1 MDSATTVVAQGAHAK
16 VDLVAAA
23 AVVVV
28 VVAPAVAVAVAVVEA
43 VFPANSHQR
52 AQGAGAWLRG
62 LHSHALRC
70 IVAHSFEH
78 VVHNGLWRLINCVA
92 PSMLCLPWRLQR
104 FKLALQQT
112 AGHVM
117 SFAR

>member
-1 MDSATTVVAQGAHAK
+1 VDSATTVVAQGAHAK

-23 AVVVV
+23 VVVA
-28 VVAPAVAVAVAVVEA
+28 VVAPAVAVAVVEA
-43 VFPANSHQR
+43 DFPANSHQR
-52 AQGAGAWLRG
+52 AQGAGARLRG